1 MIATKSIALF
11 GGSFDPIHN
20 GHLFVIEEL
29 LSSARFEKFIVI
41 PAGNPWQKSVAV
53 SAAHRLAMVEIAL
66 KVVAK
71 SFNLYPEL
79 KGIED
84 VYIANEIV
92 KLTDRTLPITVTAR
106 NINQEFYWEDKC
118 KLNPLMKNIKKEQHG
133 NSYK

>member
-1 MIATKSIALF
+1 MKAKKKGDAAFPS
-11 GGSFDPIHN
+11 N
-20 GHLFVIEEL
+20 EIETL
-29 LSSARFEKFIVI
+29 
-41 PAGNPWQKSVAV
+41 
-53 SAAHRLAMVEIAL
+53 VEIAL